1 MEAKPLTN
9 LTKTLGQ
16 FNPKGKSEDQ
26 ISKIRTENR
35 EVTTESNKI
44 QIIRAQFQNLYSQ
57 KLKNLDKV
65 EKPLD
70 MYDPLKLNKMGYKH
84 LQHTQ
89 EHQRDCNSIR
99 LSPQKQNKQTWTKGT
114 EVNSS
119 KPSKESSY
127 Q

>member
-1 MEAKPLTN
+1 
-9 LTKTLGQ
+9 
-16 FNPKGKSEDQ
+16 
-26 ISKIRTENR
+26 
-35 EVTTESNKI
+35 
-44 QIIRAQFQNLYSQ
+44 
-57 KLKNLDKV
+57 
-65 EKPLD
+65 
-70 MYDPLKLNKMGYKH
+70 MYDPLKLNKIGYKH

-127 Q
+127 QWSSNYSITKYPLHSNKPYWTKEHKKYDATIKSHIVTDYI